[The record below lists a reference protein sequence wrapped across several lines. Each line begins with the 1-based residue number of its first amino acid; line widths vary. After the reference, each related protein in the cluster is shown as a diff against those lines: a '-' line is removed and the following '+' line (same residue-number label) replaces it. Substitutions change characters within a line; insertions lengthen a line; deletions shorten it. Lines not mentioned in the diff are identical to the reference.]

1 MVQGLIGKKIGM
13 TQVFDQQGNAV
24 PVTVIQVG
32 PCVVVGKRWVNEQA
46 RLQLGFVDARRKA
59 KVTKPLAGVFKRAGV
74 PPASPLKEFDCE
86 PDDADRL
93 NLGDHLLVSDV
104 FEVGQLVDVSG
115 RTKGHGFQGVVK
127 RHGFRGG
134 RATHGSMFHRAP
146 GSIGGSAYPSR
157 VFPGMR
163 AAGHMGTNR
172 VKIRKL
178 QVVDVDSENNLLL
191 VKGSVPGARGNVVLI
206 TQSQR

>member
-59 KVTKPLAGVFKRAGV
+59 KATKPLAGVFKRAGV
-74 PPASPLKEFDCE
+74 PPALPLKEFACE

-93 NLGDHLLVSDV
+93 NPGDHLLVSDV

>member
-1 MVQGLIGKKIGM
+1 
-13 TQVFDQQGNAV
+13 
-24 PVTVIQVG
+24 
-32 PCVVVGKRWVNEQA
+32 
-46 RLQLGFVDARRKA
+46 
-59 KVTKPLAGVFKRAGV
+59 
-74 PPASPLKEFDCE
+74 
-86 PDDADRL
+86 
-93 NLGDHLLVSDV
+93 
-104 FEVGQLVDVSG
+104 
-115 RTKGHGFQGVVK
+115 VVK